1 MSYKYKSL
9 RARCSLVLNFLS
21 RLSTLTSGRR
31 TKHNTIHTTSST
43 IKQSATH
50 IMVSMYSYRHPWPMS
65 LIPDLTRYE
74 REPLYDEIYDY
85 LGTSFC
91 TPREEL
97 RMIETMLRIY
107 QYDMLHG
114 SVFVRVHS
122 NMMTMMERPST
133 SVQII
138 VQTPAAP
145 DITMQQPQQPQQI
158 VIQQAANQAAFGDI
172 ISRPVHVTQ

>member
-1 MSYKYKSL
+1 
-9 RARCSLVLNFLS
+9 
-21 RLSTLTSGRR
+21 
-31 TKHNTIHTTSST
+31 
-43 IKQSATH
+43 
-50 IMVSMYSYRHPWPMS
+50 MS

-74 REPLYDEIYDY
+74 REPLYDEIYEY

-114 SVFVRVHS
+114 SVFVIVHS

-145 DITMQQPQQPQQI
+145 DITMQQPQQPQQPQQI